1 MGIKKMFNYSEEL
14 KDHFKNPRNWGKIE
28 DAEGVGIVENPS
40 CGDKVWMYIKVE
52 KGIINDI
59 KFQTTGCA
67 PVVAT
72 SSMITEMAKG
82 KTVEEALEIS
92 KTDVEEKAGKLPP
105 IKMYGP
111 NLAAMALKAAL
122 EDYIGKNK

>member
-1 MGIKKMFNYSEEL
+1 MFNYSDEL
-14 KDHFKNPRNWGKIE
+14 KDHSKNPRNWGKIE
-28 DAEGVGIVENPS
+28 DADGEGIVENPS
-40 CGDKVWMYIKVE
+40 CGDKVWMYIKVQE
-52 KGIINDI
+52 DRIKDI

-82 KTVEEALEIS
+82 KTIEEAREIS
-92 KTDVEEKAGKLPP
+92 KTELEEKAGTLPP

-111 NLAAMALKAAL
+111 NLATTALKKAL
-122 EDYIGKNK
+122 DDYTSKKE

>member
-1 MGIKKMFNYSEEL
+1 MFNYSDEL
-14 KDHFKNPRNWGKIE
+14 KDHSKNPRNWGKIE
-28 DAEGVGIVENPS
+28 DADGMGIVENPS

-52 KGIINDI
+52 GDTIKDI

-72 SSMITEMAKG
+72 ISMITEMAKG
-82 KTVEEALEIS
+82 KTIEEAREIS
-92 KTDVEEKAGKLPP
+92 KTELEEKAGTLPP

-111 NLAAMALKAAL
+111 NLATTALKKAQPQPSPPPQCQ
-122 EDYIGKNK
+122 